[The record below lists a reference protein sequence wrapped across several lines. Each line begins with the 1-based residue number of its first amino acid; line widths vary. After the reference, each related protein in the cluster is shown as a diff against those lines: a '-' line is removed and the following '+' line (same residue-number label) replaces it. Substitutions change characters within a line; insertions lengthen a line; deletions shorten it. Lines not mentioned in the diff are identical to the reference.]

1 MKRYPLNAV
10 NTDALTSQPSVELG
24 TLVDNIRVN
33 GMIFPVLL
41 RPAATAGRFDVVD
54 GRKRCLAA
62 LVLGYAEV
70 TGVECDFDDAEALVY
85 RRQSNMDVSTFE

>member
-10 NTDALTSQPSVELG
+10 NTDALTSQPSVEL
-24 TLVDNIRVN
+24 TALVDNIRVN
-33 GMIFPVLL
+33 GMLCPVLL

-70 TGVECDFDDAEALVY
+70 PGVECDFNDAEALLY
-85 RRQSNMDVSTFE
+85 GRQSNMDVSTFE